1 MIEKFQSKFH
11 FFANNNFKSDL
22 GGSMRKFE
30 IVNNRKSNGAIKMP
44 NRATKASA
52 GYDFYSPIDAIIE
65 PNTAKLIF
73 TDIKACFGENEVLI
87 LCSTSG
93 MGKRGIVLAN
103 GIGIIDADYYNN
115 ASNEGNIG
123 FMLRNL
129 SNEPYEIKCG
139 DKIGQ
144 GIFTTFLKIDN
155 EGEINAERVGGF
167 GSTVEK

>member
-1 MIEKFQSKFH
+1 
-11 FFANNNFKSDL
+11 
-22 GGSMRKFE
+22 
-30 IVNNRKSNGAIKMP
+30 MP

-52 GYDFYSPIDAIIE
+52 GYDFYSPIDVTVE

-73 TDIKACFGENEVLI
+73 TDIKARFEENEVLI

-103 GIGIIDADYYNN
+103 GIGVIDADYYNN
-115 ASNEGNIG
+115 EGNEGNIG

-129 SNEPYEIKCG
+129 SAEPYEIKRG

-144 GIFTTFLKIDN
+144 GIFTTFLKVDDEEEVTAARN
-155 EGEINAERVGGF
+155 GGF
-167 GSTVEK
+167 GSTVKK